1 MGQLLLVSK
10 SSWLAFNS
18 YSPGANAYFLEKA
31 GKLFSLVPGLL
42 NTRGKYVCF
51 HSAQSLGCVRLFAT
65 AWTVACHAPLSM
77 EFSRPEGWSA
87 ISSRGF
93 AIPCHFLPRGI
104 ILTQGPNPS
113 LLHLLHWQADST
125 SAPSAKPH
133 KYLQWS
139 FNCPWKTTFHNF
151 TFCEPC
157 GGNLPN
163 NICIFTF
170 YRNHSNTLYIIDTVT
185 CEVFK
190 PGYLISPFYRQGN
203 ENSGKLCNLS

>member
-42 NTRGKYVCF
+42 NTRGN
-51 HSAQSLGCVRLFAT
+51 CVRLFAT

-93 AIPCHFLPRGI
+93 AIPCHFLPRGSSWPRDQTRVCCISYIGRLTPPARHLQSPINICNEASTVPEKPLSI
-104 ILTQGPNPS
+104 ILHSVSPVVEIYQITFVFSHFTETIPTHCI
-113 LLHLLHWQADST
+113 LLIQ
-125 SAPSAKPH
+125 
-133 KYLQWS
+133 
-139 FNCPWKTTFHNF
+139 
-151 TFCEPC
+151 
-157 GGNLPN
+157 
-163 NICIFTF
+163 
-170 YRNHSNTLYIIDTVT
+170 
-185 CEVFK
+185 
-190 PGYLISPFYRQGN
+190 
-203 ENSGKLCNLS
+203 